1 MRAHRFNL
9 CSPLCPIQMR
19 VSERDNGFPSV
30 GHYATDGS
38 TVWCI
43 TDLCGGNIHTDESGS
58 SNYIYVLAVD
68 AGEPSDCEE
77 YEYASIY
84 EAIREKE
91 GA

>member
-1 MRAHRFNL
+1 
-9 CSPLCPIQMR
+9 MR

-38 TVWCI
+38 TAWCI
-43 TDLCGGNIHTDESGS
+43 TDLCGGNIHTGESGS

-68 AGEPSDCEE
+68 ARENSDFKK
-77 YEYASIY
+77 YEYDSTY
-84 EAIREKE
+84 EALREKG